1 MKFREV
7 FDGRLGSSNIFLIL
21 QRIPNQS
28 RPVIDV
34 LLNSWMK
41 IMTKENK
48 KTKKFLKLKAKTKL
62 IFSGCAFLT
71 LRYESPIISL
81 SFSLKSNLLQRRYT
95 VFCYYLC

>member
-34 LLNSWMK
+34 LLNSWML
-41 IMTKENK
+41 IMTKEKKKNK
-48 KTKKFLKLKAKTKL
+48 KV
-62 IFSGCAFLT
+62 SQV
-71 LRYESPIISL
+71 
-81 SFSLKSNLLQRRYT
+81 KSSNEIDFFGMCFFNT
-95 VFCYYLC
+95 EI

>member
-41 IMTKENK
+41 IMTKEKKKNK
-48 KTKKFLKLKAKTKL
+48 KV
-62 IFSGCAFLT
+62 SQV
-71 LRYESPIISL
+71 
-81 SFSLKSNLLQRRYT
+81 KS
-95 VFCYYLC
+95 